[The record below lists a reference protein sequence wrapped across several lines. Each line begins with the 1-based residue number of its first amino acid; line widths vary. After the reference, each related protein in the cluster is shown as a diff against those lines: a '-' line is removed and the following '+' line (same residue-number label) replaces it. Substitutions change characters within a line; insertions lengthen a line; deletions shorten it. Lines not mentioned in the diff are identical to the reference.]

1 MDAVFPRCLT
11 LPASGAATLFLWGPR
26 QTGKSALLRQTYP
39 EAFRVDLLKSETHR
53 RYATRP
59 ERLRLD
65 REHWATGAQRPI
77 VIDEIQKAPPLLDEV
92 HGLMVGKKL
101 AFALCGSRARK
112 VRRESAGRALRYELS
127 GLTAGEMGEA
137 FDLTRLLNGGC
148 MPDILA
154 SDHPDGLRDS

>member
-1 MDAVFPRCLT
+1 MFPRCLT
-11 LPASGAATLFLWGPR
+11 LPASGAATFFLWGPR
-26 QTGKSALLRQTYP
+26 QTGKSTLLRQTYP

-65 REHWATGAQRPI
+65 LEHWATGAQRPI

-112 VRRESAGRALRYELS
+112 VRRITTSSVKAPARRFPRAQSAPRICWAGSAL
-127 GLTAGEMGEA
+127 
-137 FDLTRLLNGGC
+137 
-148 MPDILA
+148 
-154 SDHPDGLRDS
+154 